1 MDTAMFF
8 IDINDAVKEVSYTL
22 TSNTNISLQE
32 RLFLIG
38 TLPYPVQSAL
48 YAFMVGVSIFD
59 LVATVLTVSSQTWGT
74 SSSFGASLHFI
85 TRGVNVGSWRFL

>member
-1 MDTAMFF
+1 MFLVVLSMFLMDTAMFF

-38 TLPYPVQSAL
+38 TLPYPVQSA
-48 YAFMVGVSIFD
+48 A
-59 LVATVLTVSSQTWGT
+59 AK
-74 SSSFGASLHFI
+74 
-85 TRGVNVGSWRFL
+85 